1 MTADDVTDLKIVGGH
16 RPPLQWK
23 AHNMA
28 KLVIAGEQ
36 RDASDGGTA
45 EIRNPSNGELVD
57 RVAHATQEDV
67 NRAIDAAEEAF
78 PKWSAVP
85 PAHRAEILYKAV
97 RLLHEREKELARLL
111 TQEQGKPLREAVLEI
126 RRFAHTLEHYAGL
139 AKTIRGG
146 YVPALDDRRYG
157 MIIKKPIGVCGSIV
171 PWNFP
176 VSLLGN
182 KIGPALITG
191 NTVVVKP
198 AATTPLTDIQVVL
211 VLNEA
216 GLPPGVLNIVP
227 GPAQI
232 VGETLLQ
239 DPRVRKIGFTGAT
252 STGKHVMEVA
262 ARNVKRV
269 TLELGGSDPMIVCD
283 DADLDEAASAASVG
297 RFFNCGQAC
306 LAIKRLYLFDKIYD
320 AFLSKLL
327 PKIEK
332 LRVGDGLEQGVIV
345 GPLHTAAQRDEVE
358 GQVADAVGRGAKIL
372 AGGKRPSGEP
382 FAKGNFYLPTLL
394 VDVDEKSRVVQ
405 EEVFGPAL
413 PVMRVKDL
421 DEAITKANSSI
432 YGLGSSIWTRDLDT
446 ATAAAER
453 IDAGYTWINSPQIIF
468 DELPFG
474 GLKQSGLGKE
484 HGEEAL
490 DYYMET
496 KSVVVARRE

>member
-1 MTADDVTDLKIVGGH
+1 
-16 RPPLQWK
+16 
-23 AHNMA
+23 MA

-45 EIRNPSNGELVD
+45 EIRNPATGEIVD
-57 RVAHATQEDV
+57 SVASGTQEDIG
-67 NRAIDAAEEAF
+67 RAIDAAQSAF
-78 PKWSAVP
+78 RKWSAVP
-85 PAHRAEILYKAV
+85 PPQRAAVLFKAAH
-97 RLLHEREKELARLL
+97 LLAEREKDLARLL
-111 TQEQGKPLREAVLEI
+111 TQEQGKPLRESVLEI

-139 AKTIRGG
+139 AKSIRGG
-146 YVPALDDRRYG
+146 YVPALDERRYG
-157 MIIKKPIGVCGSIV
+157 MILKKPIGVCGSIV

-198 AATTPLTDIQVVL
+198 AATTPLTDVQVVL

-227 GPAQI
+227 GPASI
-232 VGETLLQ
+232 VGEALLK

-262 ARNVKRV
+262 AQNVKRV

-283 DADLDEAASAASVG
+283 DADIDEAVSAASVG

-306 LAIKRLYLFDKIYD
+306 LAIKRLYLFEKIYD
-320 AFLSKLL
+320 QFVSKLVG
-327 PKIEK
+327 KVEK
-332 LRVGDGLEQGVIV
+332 LRVGNGLEQGVIV
-345 GPLHTAAQRDEVE
+345 GPLHTAAQREEVE
-358 GQVADAVGRGAKIL
+358 AQITDAVKRGAKVL
-372 AGGKRPSGEP
+372 TGGKRPAGDG
-382 FAKGNFYLPTLL
+382 FAKGHFYLPTVL
-394 VDVDEKSRVVQ
+394 VDVDEQSKIVQ

-421 DEAITKANSSI
+421 DEAITKANNSI
-432 YGLGSSIWTRDLDT
+432 YGLGSSIWTCDLDR

-453 IDAGYTWINSPQIIF
+453 LEAGYTWINSPQIIF

-474 GLKQSGLGKE
+474 GVKQSGLGKE

-496 KSVVVARRE
+496 KSVVIARGE